1 MERERNHCKDMEL
14 HLTMELSCH
23 LENKRML
30 NGRYE
35 SVLSKLMKQ
44 TDTNIFCPTSD
55 MNLNITTRI
64 PKITISGSLAAVES
78 ARLSIRE
85 CVPVVFVVSCR
96 SDKVQSLGINLLVAH
111 FSSTFGVKLVFNL
124 VEEDACYQVNIRGH
138 HYRFEF
144 LKEAVS
150 HFCHLVQTP
159 SESVEMEINSSCL
172 HIGLVRNC
180 IPLIEKKSGARICCP
195 VNGSLVLVRGSLEA
209 TYFASE
215 IITGVTPLYLKFQL
229 SSSEITERVRSI
241 ARQMDISISSI
252 NIDSGINEL
261 VLSTYEWNTR
271 HLYEI
276 RRIILGLPSTASIFP
291 KQRPLWTNLVGL
303 PKSFYRSVEC
313 TIFEPQCEELT
324 LEGHRNSTDETLNL
338 RRI

>member
-96 SDKVQSLGINLLVAH
+96 SDKVQSL
-111 FSSTFGVKLVFNL
+111 
-124 VEEDACYQVNIRGH
+124 EDACYQVNIRGH

>member
-1 MERERNHCKDMEL
+1 MKRERNHCKDMEL
-14 HLTMELSCH
+14 HLTMELSHH
-23 LENKRML
+23 LENKRIL

-55 MNLNITTRI
+55 TNLNITTRI

-96 SDKVQSLGINLLVAH
+96 SDKVQSL
-111 FSSTFGVKLVFNL
+111 
-124 VEEDACYQVNIRGH
+124 DACYQVNIRGH

-172 HIGLVRNC
+172 HISLVRNC

-215 IITGVTPLYLKFQL
+215 MITGVTPLYLKFQL
-229 SSSEITERVRSI
+229 PSSEITERARSI

-252 NIDSGINEL
+252 KIDSGINEL

-291 KQRPLWTNLVGL
+291 KQRPLCADLVDL

-313 TIFEPQCEELT
+313 TIFEPQCEELA
-324 LEGHRNSTDETLNL
+324 LEGHRSSTDETLNL